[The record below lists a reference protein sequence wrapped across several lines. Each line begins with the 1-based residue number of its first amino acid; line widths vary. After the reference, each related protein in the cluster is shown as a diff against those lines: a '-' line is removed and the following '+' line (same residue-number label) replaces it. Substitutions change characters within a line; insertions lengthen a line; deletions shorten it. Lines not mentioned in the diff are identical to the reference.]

1 MISSLY
7 IENVALITKL
17 SINFESNLVVLT
29 GETGAGK
36 SIIVDALSF
45 VLGERAD
52 KTMIKHGE
60 NSAFVEV
67 AFNITQKDNAYFKMQ
82 ELGLEADTTIVIN
95 RTLTLS
101 GRNECR
107 INGRVVATSLLKELT
122 SRLVDIFGQSQHQNL
137 FKVDNHITVLDN
149 YERNSILFEQLFIE
163 YSKYKDIK
171 NRLLQFGGSNEQRER
186 EMDMLNYQ
194 IKEIENARL
203 SDGEENEL
211 SVKKTRMLNAHRI
224 MTALG
229 GAFSALKED
238 SSSASSSLTTALSS
252 LLPILNMDKT
262 FDELYKRIN
271 GAKIEIEDIAGTLKE
286 QLNGTEEDELQID
299 VIENRLEEYKNLK
312 RKYGKEVSQILDFLD
327 KAKLRYD
334 MLSSAAQNIEKLT
347 AEKEK
352 VLDKLYDLSFKLSEH
367 RKKCAAKLSRQIKEQ
382 LCDLGMS
389 GTEFSASFSD
399 APSRENYEKHLSPQ
413 GYDKVEFLFSANK
426 GEPLKP
432 LAKIISGGEMSRF
445 MLAVKN
451 ITAMVENIPTMVF
464 DEIDIGISG
473 SIAQMLATK
482 LAAVSRE
489 YQCIVITH
497 LPQVACMADQNLYI
511 EKREIEGRTATSVLT
526 LDREQKAREVARL
539 TGGANIGEF
548 SLPYAKELLNWA
560 DKIKSGLNKS

>member
-67 AFNITQKDNAYFKMQ
+67 AFSITEKDNAYFKMQ
-82 ELGLEADTTIVIN
+82 ELGLEEDTAIVIN
-95 RTLTLS
+95 RTLTAS

-107 INGRVVATSLLKELT
+107 VNGRVVATSLLKELT

-137 FKVDNHITVLDN
+137 FKVENHIGVLDN
-149 YERNSILFEQLFIE
+149 YDRDSILFEGIFVE

-186 EMDMLNYQ
+186 EMDMLSYQ
-194 IKEIENARL
+194 IKEIENAKL
-203 SDGEENEL
+203 SQGEENEL
-211 SVKKTRMLNAHRI
+211 AAKKTRILNAQRI
-224 MTALG
+224 ATALS

-238 SSSASSSLTTALSS
+238 SSSACATLSAALSS
-252 LLPILNMDKT
+252 LLPVVQMDKD
-262 FDELYKRIN
+262 FDELYKRIS
-271 GAKIEIEDIAGTLKE
+271 GAKIELEDVAGTLEE
-286 QLNGTEEDELQID
+286 QLNSSDYSEMQID
-299 VIENRLEEYKNLK
+299 LIESRLEEYKNLK
-312 RKYGKEVSQILDFLD
+312 RKYGKEVSQVLDFLE

-334 MLSSAAQNIEKLT
+334 MLSSAAENIAKLT

-352 VLDKLYDLSFKLSEH
+352 VLDRLYALSQELSQH
-367 RKKCAAKLSRQIKEQ
+367 RKKCAVRLSGEIKEQ
-382 LCDLGMS
+382 LSHLGMS
-389 GTEFSASFSD
+389 STEFSASFAD
-399 APSRENYEKHLSPQ
+399 VPLRENYEKYASSQ
-413 GYDKVEFLFSANK
+413 GFDKVEFLFSANK

-432 LAKIISGGEMSRF
+432 LHKIISGGEMSRF

-482 LAAVSRE
+482 LAAVSRV

-497 LPQVACMADQNLYI
+497 LPQVACMADQNLLI
-511 EKREIEGRTATSVLT
+511 EKREIEGRAVTLVSS
-526 LDREQKAREVARL
+526 LDREQKIKEVARL
-539 TGGANIGEF
+539 TGGANIGEH
-548 SLPYAKELLNWA
+548 SIPYAKELLSWA
-560 DKIKSGLNKS
+560 DNVKSDLK